1 MVAEKPC
8 DRTMELKKENS
19 AAAATKAAAVA
30 REEHF
35 RGKEGELSEEMSFG
49 NCDRKVDL
57 EFSDDKN
64 DPNKQQV

>member
-1 MVAEKPC
+1 MAEKLY
-8 DRTMELKKENS
+8 DITMESVKGNS
-19 AAAATKAAAVA
+19 GAATKASAAV

-35 RGKEGELSEEMSFG
+35 VGEGGGLSEEMSFG

-57 EFSDDKN
+57 EFSVDKN